1 MNTMWVALG
10 IGLIIGMI
18 LSVVFGIYSRA
29 GAEPYIR
36 MFFGMSSYDLIF
48 DGIIF
53 MLSVGALFLTVL
65 SCIIRDSAY
74 ATNTSINF
82 LLETFLMAVL
92 PSIGFLA
99 MAGLRGYRLDSE
111 VAMEFSVLV
120 LKFGLLHVLLQ
131 FSGFYSN
138 IFPPSQSKH

>member
-1 MNTMWVALG
+1 MWLALG
-10 IGLIIGMI
+10 IGLIIGTV
-18 LSVVFGIYSRA
+18 LSIVFGIYSRA

-48 DGIIF
+48 DGIVF
-53 MLSVGALFLTVL
+53 MLSAGGLFLMIL

-74 ATNTSINF
+74 PMNTSINF

-111 VAMEFSVLV
+111 VAMEFGVL
-120 LKFGLLHVLLQ
+120 LAKFGILHILLQ

-138 IFPPSQSKH
+138 VFPPIKTKN